1 VNWGSNPTSVIK
13 PAAHPTVIKELPFMG
28 RTLYSDEY
36 KGKPAE
42 KDEEREKII

>member
-1 VNWGSNPTSVIK
+1 
-13 PAAHPTVIKELPFMG
+13 MG